1 MNTEDEM
8 DPFTEELRLDMP
20 STSDEARVRA
30 KLISAGVL
38 AGASVVVPGAATAAA
53 APAATWFAKLVAVPL
68 FAKVGAGVAVAS
80 LAAVPVV
87 THVTRSSAPAP
98 QPLAAIATVAPAAAP
113 LAPTTARSVVEA
125 APTLAVPAPRATDA
139 PVAEPRA
146 VVGARDVSVLPALE
160 APAPTRPSIGSF
172 AALPEP
178 VDEGTLRAETALME
192 HALAALQRGDVTTAR
207 RGFAAHAA
215 RYPNGHL
222 APERERALARM
233 LGKETQP

>member
-1 MNTEDEM
+1 MNTEDET

-30 KLISAGVL
+30 RLISAGVL

-68 FAKVGAGVAVAS
+68 LAKVGAGVAVAS

-87 THVTRSSAPAP
+87 THVTRASAPAP
-98 QPLAAIATVAPAAAP
+98 QPLAALATVAPPAAP
-113 LAPTTARSVVEA
+113 VAPKTAGSVVEA
-125 APTLAVPAPRATDA
+125 APVPTVAAPQVTDA
-139 PVAEPRA
+139 PAAEPRT
-146 VVGARDVSVLPALE
+146 VVAARGVSVLPALE

-172 AALPEP
+172 AAVPEP

-192 HALAALQRGDVTTAR
+192 HALAALQRGDITTAR
-207 RGFAAHAA
+207 RGLAAHAA

-222 APERERALARM
+222 APERQRALERM